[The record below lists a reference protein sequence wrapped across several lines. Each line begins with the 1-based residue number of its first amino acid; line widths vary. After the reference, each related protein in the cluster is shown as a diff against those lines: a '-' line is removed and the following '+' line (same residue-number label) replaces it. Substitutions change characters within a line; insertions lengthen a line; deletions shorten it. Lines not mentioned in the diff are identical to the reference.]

1 MTRLPKYIKAVIA
14 GHLNY
19 GDIMNLLSTCMDYAT
34 LFTDEVFWLYLIRQH
49 YNLSPIATA
58 FLKYRHLYI
67 ESILYI
73 YYGRPGVVELQWLTV
88 GDKIK
93 MTFYDRPNNKF
104 CESVPESYKC
114 LKFNNIVYIQV
125 WWGKSETDY
134 MLINSKNNLMI
145 KSGETSGITHNF
157 FELEYRLLVHDAF
170 CDNFYCINSL
180 TTKVICEC
188 KDIRRYFQI
197 KSGTYPRFDHLLQ
210 QKMDSGQNL
219 HWEDDK
225 FWMQLNFSAKYL
237 LVLTNNQLDIL
248 CLVLK
253 YDDLLQDETLLSVLE
268 LTYWEYDQF
277 VHQLTLTGEYEEL
290 AFYIHVVTDPIQIKS
305 VNVVSPSNDRLLTD
319 LRLGIANLSK
329 YKFKYMSWQ

>member
-14 GHLNY
+14 GHLKLRGYYEFIIHLHGLCDLIY
-19 GDIMNLLSTCMDYAT
+19 GW
-34 LFTDEVFWLYLIRQH
+34 EVFWLYLIRQH

-134 MLINSKNNLMI
+134 MLINSK
-145 KSGETSGITHNF
+145 K
-157 FELEYRLLVHDAF
+157 
-170 CDNFYCINSL
+170 
-180 TTKVICEC
+180 
-188 KDIRRYFQI
+188 
-197 KSGTYPRFDHLLQ
+197 
-210 QKMDSGQNL
+210 
-219 HWEDDK
+219 
-225 FWMQLNFSAKYL
+225 
-237 LVLTNNQLDIL
+237 
-248 CLVLK
+248 
-253 YDDLLQDETLLSVLE
+253 
-268 LTYWEYDQF
+268 
-277 VHQLTLTGEYEEL
+277 
-290 AFYIHVVTDPIQIKS
+290 
-305 VNVVSPSNDRLLTD
+305 
-319 LRLGIANLSK
+319 
-329 YKFKYMSWQ
+329 